1 MQKLRAVLM
10 ACFLLAGV
18 SAGAAEIA
26 PDVLVKNTAQD
37 VLEIIKQDKD
47 IQSGNTKKVLDLV
60 EAKVLPH
67 FDFARM
73 AQLAVGR
80 HWPKASPAQQKVLVN
95 EFRTL
100 LVRTYSSSLSSYK
113 DQVIEYKPLK
123 LLAGDTD
130 VTVKTVVKQ
139 PGGQPIPI
147 DYSLEKSANGWKVYD
162 VAVDN
167 VSLVTNYRS
176 SFSAEIQSKGIDG
189 LIKTL
194 SDKNRKEARS
204 GEKQGR
210 PGSNDRT

>member
-210 PGSNDRT
+210 PGNNDRT